1 MVLDIILK
9 TITISI
15 KKSVYKKLMEL
26 KRPNESLSRLIER
39 LIEHLEKNPSS
50 DFEVNKDFTDEFLRE
65 FF

>member
-1 MVLDIILK
+1 
-9 TITISI
+9 
-15 KKSVYKKLMEL
+15 MEL